1 MIFCRIP
8 REKALYEWDKLLY
21 NVMYNIL
28 GVCGMNCMRCG
39 RDIEDGAFCGEC
51 LENMKKYPVNPG
63 VAIRIPRR
71 PDPQL
76 KRVQR
81 RKLISEEEQI
91 RSLRKRLWIMT
102 AVAAVLLVML
112 IGLLIPSVNHFLSE
126 HEVLLPG
133 QNYSAATDGDPQ
145 S

>member
-28 GVCGMNCMRCG
+28 GVYGMNCMRCG
-39 RDIEDGAFCGEC
+39 RDIDEGVFCGEC

-76 KRVQR
+76 KRIQR
-81 RKLISEEEQI
+81 RKVLSEEEQI
-91 RSLRKRLWIMT
+91 RILRKRLRIVT
-102 AVAAVLLVML
+102 AVAAVLLAML

-126 HEVLLPG
+126 HEELLPG
-133 QNYSAATDGDPQ
+133 QNYSAATGDSSQ
-145 S
+145 D